1 MVFLQEN
8 SVHQVARLLPSRSEI
23 CPCPKQGRTAPQNRL
38 GLDYTSV
45 IQYSRSN
52 PGVSNLLKPR
62 RLDMTTLDIES
73 GLPKASWPLLF
84 PHYLEER
91 ITSPPEV
98 QKILIAP
105 APPSTVSM
113 EIPANPN
120 GITTTPS
127 DTMYK
132 INIGDVQHEQ
142 ILDSLPQPP
151 FFNMASVFKSFTFSC
166 PSSAES
172 VAAFLPPGA
181 DQC

>member
-1 MVFLQEN
+1 
-8 SVHQVARLLPSRSEI
+8 
-23 CPCPKQGRTAPQNRL
+23 
-38 GLDYTSV
+38 
-45 IQYSRSN
+45 
-52 PGVSNLLKPR
+52 
-62 RLDMTTLDIES
+62 MTTLDIES
-73 GLPKASWPLLF
+73 GLPPKAFLF
-84 PHYLEER
+84 PPYLEER

-98 QKILIAP
+98 QKTLIAP
-105 APPSTVSM
+105 APPSTTTM

-120 GITTTPS
+120 GTAATTPS

-151 FFNMASVFKSFTFSC
+151 FFSMASVFKPFTFSR

-172 VAAFLPPGA
+172 VAALLPPGP